1 MGSHRVSGTVATHFA
16 VFGSVLIR
24 LMPHML
30 TLCPS
35 MHNQDL
41 GPKCSII
48 HVIRTVCKQSM
59 VHGLA
64 LACRDGIA
72 KYSFG
77 EATVH
82 KASDSHPDCY
92 ILNGQL
98 DLTKIQAM
106 FPQAVFHFQESRGE
120 LREIPRIEVRQLQQE
135 FFATYISPA
144 VDNLGCFWDEHGRL
158 QKRLAGRDTI
168 NGRFMDV
175 AHAFKQVRT
184 VVPMLASSPAII

>member
-1 MGSHRVSGTVATHFA
+1 M
-16 VFGSVLIR
+16 
-24 LMPHML
+24 
-30 TLCPS
+30 
-35 MHNQDL
+35 
-41 GPKCSII
+41 I
-48 HVIRTVCKQSM
+48 HVIRTVCKQSI
-59 VHGLA
+59 VCGLA

-92 ILNGQL
+92 ILNGQQRIITVTILLSVLRHLTTKRFPAL

-144 VDNLGCFWDEHGRL
+144 VDNLGCFWDEHGNL
-158 QKRLAGRDTI
+158 QKHLAGRDTI

-175 AHAFKQVRT
+175 AHAIKQVRT
-184 VVPMLASSPAII
+184 VVPMLASSPAIH